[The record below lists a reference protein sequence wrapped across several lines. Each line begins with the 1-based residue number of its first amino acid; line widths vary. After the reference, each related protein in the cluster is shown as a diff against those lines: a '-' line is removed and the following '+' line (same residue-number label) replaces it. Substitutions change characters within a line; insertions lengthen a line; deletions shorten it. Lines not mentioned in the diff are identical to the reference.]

1 MILWRKNIHLP
12 FCHLPKEQQ
21 GHQATFQVVIQII
34 LRITTLNEFC
44 IFMIIVK
51 IPKIYAYYLVLTDA
65 SKYKRF
71 LFPYSE
77 SSESDSIPRSTRL
90 RFSPDQPL
98 ESGASKA

>member
-1 MILWRKNIHLP
+1 
-12 FCHLPKEQQ
+12 
-21 GHQATFQVVIQII
+21 
-34 LRITTLNEFC
+34 
-44 IFMIIVK
+44 MIIVK

-98 ESGASKA
+98 D